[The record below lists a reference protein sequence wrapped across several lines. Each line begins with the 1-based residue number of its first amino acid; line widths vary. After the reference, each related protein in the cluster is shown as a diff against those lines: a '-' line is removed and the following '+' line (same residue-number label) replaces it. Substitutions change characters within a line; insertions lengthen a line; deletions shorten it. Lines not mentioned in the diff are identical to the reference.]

1 MHTPTFPHPVLS
13 SFPVFVVAAFH
24 FLSGSLHHILLKCA
38 QLVPLWCLTILRL
51 GCSVAG
57 SKDGDRLTCTWPRLA
72 QCDRQGTKP
81 SGDSR
86 GNQDFSFFYWG
97 GTGGIK
103 IQWGG
108 GIQLIH
114 TFWYFIW
121 IYTNRANTSS
131 EGSVLFF
138 PIHHSTAYNSQIVHP
153 LMTAFPHFF
162 TYILEEADFRRASVL
177 HWFDFWKQ
185 EPNPYEEGHDP
196 GTRPR
201 VQCPTKG
208 PAIMTHL
215 Y

>member
-1 MHTPTFPHPVLS
+1 MCTARA
-13 SFPVFVVAAFH
+13 FVVPHDSPPWAQRSRQQRRWQVNLHLTQAGAVWSTGNKALWWQQGQPGFFF
-24 FLSGSLHHILLKCA
+24 FL
-38 QLVPLWCLTILRL
+38 LRWHRR
-51 GCSVAG
+51 
-57 SKDGDRLTCTWPRLA
+57 D
-72 QCDRQGTKP
+72 
-81 SGDSR
+81 
-86 GNQDFSFFYWG
+86 QDPV
-97 GTGGIK
+97 
-103 IQWGG
+103 GG

-138 PIHHSTAYNSQIVHP
+138 PIHHFTAYNSQIVHP